1 MHSHKF
7 RSLPAPIHQVPACH
21 HAPFL
26 RLYHYICM
34 SLSMPTSLPS
44 AMPMPSYACSDACAH
59 ATCPCLCPCAMP
71 NASAYAHDISP
82 LAFRLSLSSLLTLL
96 QIAIYELLAI
106 RYLSISNLAYLI
118 FTVQYFDCKHSYRI
132 TTASARSTN
141 SDEFFIQ
148 ILFCSPH
155 KPSRTNKI

>member
-44 AMPMPSYACSDACAH
+44 AMPMPSSACSDACAH
-59 ATCPCLCPCAMP
+59 ATCPCLCPCPMP
-71 NASAYAHDISP
+71 NASA
-82 LAFRLSLSSLLTLL
+82 SLLTLL

-132 TTASARSTN
+132 TTAPTRSTN
-141 SDEFFIQ
+141 SDEFAIQ
-148 ILFCSPH
+148 IFLFSA
-155 KPSRTNKI
+155 